1 MSTYRKFDWNRARS
15 DFATLFTDFFNYAAG
30 DWVITTTE
38 AGGGAATEAIGA
50 QAGGVLV
57 VTNDN
62 FDNDGDN
69 FQWAGGAGAVL
80 ETFKF
85 VADKKLQFVARFK
98 LSRVDGD
105 FFAGL
110 YITDTDPVG
119 GVSDGIYFRKL
130 AAEAG
135 LSLVVEKNATEST
148 VVVIETLAVDTWYQV
163 EFYYDGGS
171 DDKVK
176 AYVNGYGS
184 GSVPVTNAPDDE
196 ELALSFAIQNGSA
209 NASVLSLD
217 FIGASQQR

>member
-1 MSTYRKFDWNRARS
+1 MTTYRAFDWNRARS
-15 DFATLFTDFFNYAAG
+15 DFATLFTDFFAYAAG

-69 FQWAGGAGAVL
+69 FQWAGGAGAAL

-85 VADKKLQFVARFK
+85 VVGKKLQFVARFK

-135 LSLVVEKNATEST
+135 LSLVVEKNAGEGTT
-148 VVVIETLAVDTWYQV
+148 VVIPTLVADTWYTV
-163 EFYYDGGS
+163 EFYYDGE

-176 AYVNGYGS
+176 AYVNGTGA
-184 GSVPVTNAPDDE
+184 GAVPVTTAPDDE

-209 NASVLSLD
+209 NAAVLSLD